1 MIMSSINDFIEKY
14 KLKNKSNLKYK
25 KQQIL
30 SYLSLNDVGFYLG
43 DGPFKSDIGIVNLHS
58 QKEHIG

>member
-1 MIMSSINDFIEKY
+1 MIL
-14 KLKNKSNLKYK
+14 LKNINWKTKATSNIRNNKSCHM
-25 KQQIL
+25 
-30 SYLSLNDVGFYLG
+30 SLNDVGLYLG